1 MSNSKK
7 FGYGRVSSKDQNEA
21 RQVEAF
27 KKEGILERDIYI
39 DKKSGKDFDRT
50 NYKLLKNLLREDDLL
65 VIHSIDRLGR
75 NYQMIVDEWRDIT
88 KNIKADILVLD
99 MPILDT
105 RQQKNLIGTLIND
118 IILALLSYV
127 AQVEREKI
135 NTRQREGI
143 DICFDTKKTKTGRW
157 FGRPRITKPDN
168 FDEVIEKWLNG
179 KQLTAR
185 EAMKLLNLKPNTFY
199 NFVKEYT
206 NNKNNTNNK

>member
-7 FGYGRVSSKDQNEA
+7 FGYGRVSGKDQNEA

-99 MPILDT
+99 MPLLDT
-105 RQQKNLIGTLIND
+105 RQKKDLIGTLIND

-135 NTRQREGI
+135 NSRQREGI
-143 DICFDTKKTKTGRW
+143 DICLNTKKTKTGRW
-157 FGRPRITKPDN
+157 FGRPRVPKPDGYNEVITKWKN
-168 FDEVIEKWLNG
+168 KEI
-179 KQLTAR
+179 TAK
-185 EAMKLLNLKPNTFY
+185 EAMHILNLKPNTFY
-199 NFVKEYT
+199 NFVKED
-206 NNKNNTNNK
+206 KNLSDK